1 MINYSDVYYSGRVQ
15 GVGFRHQVFTL
26 AKGYECTGWV
36 KNLADGRVQV
46 YVEGA
51 ETEISEFINA
61 ISDELDAFIR
71 DQAQESGL
79 SKRQFQKF
87 SIVA

>member
-1 MINYSDVYYSGRVQ
+1 MIHYLDVHFSGRVQ
-15 GVGFRHQVFTL
+15 GVGFRHQVFTI

-46 YVEGA
+46 YAEGS
-51 ETEISEFINA
+51 ETEISEFIDCLCN
-61 ISDELDAFIR
+61 ELDAFIKDTAR
-71 DQAQESGL
+71 ESG
-79 SKRQFQKF
+79 SSERRFQRF